1 MSAPSQPT
9 GTEGPLSIVRSGSR
23 LRQRTT
29 GMGHED
35 QFPPPSLRDRCGSR
49 EGTFA
54 GTRTNGRHAP
64 IPDLRGLNR
73 TYLSK
78 LEKGASY
85 PGLEINAKL
94 STGWRSCER
103 FS

>member
-1 MSAPSQPT
+1 
-9 GTEGPLSIVRSGSR
+9 
-23 LRQRTT
+23 
-29 GMGHED
+29 MGHQER
-35 QFPPPSLRDRCGSR
+35 FPPPSLRDRCGSR

-54 GTRTNGRHAP
+54 GARTNGRHAP

-94 STGWRSCER
+94 STGWRSCEPS
-103 FS
+103 FSWDHPSGTAREWSVAFNNR